1 MAHVRKNIRD
11 NVTTTLTG
19 LTTTGSR
26 VFQTRLFPLATAKL
40 PGLCIYTRSE
50 TTEYATAGKPRTQLR
65 ELEVLVEAYVKGTSS
80 IDDTLDTIAVEVEE
94 ALYTDTTRGGYAKD
108 TQVTSFEVD
117 YDGEG
122 DQSVGVARF
131 TISVTYVTVENDI
144 EAAA

>member
-1 MAHVRKNIRD
+1 MAHVRKSIRD

-26 VFQTRLFPLATAKL
+26 VYQTRLFPLATAKL

-50 TTEYATAGKPRTQLR
+50 TTQYASVSLPRTQVR
-65 ELEVLVEAYVKGTSS
+65 ELEVLVEAYAKGTAS
-80 IDDTLDTIAVEVEE
+80 IDNTLDAIAVEVEE
-94 ALYTDTTRGGYAKD
+94 ALYADVTRGGNAKD

>member
-1 MAHVRKNIRD
+1 MAHVRKSIRD

-50 TTEYATAGKPRTQLR
+50 TTQYATVGRPRTQIR
-65 ELEVLVEAYVKGTSS
+65 ELEVLVEAYVKGTASL
-80 IDDTLDTIAVEVEE
+80 DNTLDTIAVEIEE
-94 ALYTDTTRGGYAKD
+94 ALYTDVTRGGYAKD
-108 TQVTSFEVD
+108 TQITSFEVD

-131 TISVTYVTVENDI
+131 TISVTYATVENDI
-144 EAAA
+144 EASA

>member
-50 TTEYATAGKPRTQLR
+50 TTEYVTVGRPRTQIR
-65 ELEVLVEAYVKGTSS
+65 ELEVLVEAYVKGTASL
-80 IDDTLDTIAVEVEE
+80 DNTLDTIAVEIEE
-94 ALYTDTTRGGYAKD
+94 ALYTDVTRGGYAKD
-108 TQVTSFEVD
+108 TQITSFEVD

-131 TISVTYVTVENDI
+131 TISVTYATVENDI

>member
-1 MAHVRKNIRD
+1 MAHVRKSIRD
-11 NVTTTLTG
+11 NITTTLTG

-50 TTEYATAGKPRTQLR
+50 TTEYATVGRPRTQIR
-65 ELEVLVEAYVKGTSS
+65 ELEVLVEAYVKGTASL
-80 IDDTLDTIAVEVEE
+80 DNTLDTIAVEIEE
-94 ALYTDTTRGGYAKD
+94 ALYTDVTRGGYAKD
-108 TQVTSFEVD
+108 TQITSFEVD

-131 TISVTYVTVENDI
+131 TISVTYATVENDI

>member
-1 MAHVRKNIRD
+1 MAHVRKTIRD

-26 VFQTRLFPLATAKL
+26 VYQTRLFPLATAKL

-50 TTEYATAGKPRTQLR
+50 TTHYASVSLPRTQVR
-65 ELEVLVEAYVKGTSS
+65 ELEVLVEAYAKGTAS
-80 IDDTLDTIAVEVEE
+80 IDNTLDAIAVEVEE
-94 ALYTDTTRGGYAKD
+94 ALYADVTRGGNAKD

>member
-1 MAHVRKNIRD
+1 MAHVRKTIRD

-19 LTTTGSR
+19 LATTGSR
-26 VFQTRLFPLATAKL
+26 VYQTRLFPLATAKL

-50 TTEYATAGKPRTQLR
+50 TTQYASVSLPRTQVR
-65 ELEVLVEAYVKGTSS
+65 ELEVLVEAYAKGTAS
-80 IDDTLDTIAVEVEE
+80 IDNTLDAIAVEVEE
-94 ALYTDTTRGGYAKD
+94 ALYADVTRGGNAKD

>member
-1 MAHVRKNIRD
+1 MAHVRKSIRD
-11 NVTTTLTG
+11 NITTTLTG

-40 PGLCIYTRSE
+40 PGLCIYTRNE
-50 TTEYATAGKPRTQLR
+50 TTQYTTVGKPRTQIR
-65 ELEVLVEAYVKGTSS
+65 ELEVLVEAYAKGTSS
-80 IDDTLDTIAVEVEE
+80 IDNTLDTIAVQVEE
-94 ALYTDTTRGGYAKD
+94 ALYTDLTRGGYAKD

-144 EAAA
+144 EASA

>member
-1 MAHVRKNIRD
+1 MAHVRKSIRD

-50 TTEYATAGKPRTQLR
+50 TTEYATVGRPRTQIR
-65 ELEVLVEAYVKGTSS
+65 ELEVLVEAYVKGTASL
-80 IDDTLDTIAVEVEE
+80 DNTLDTIAVEIEE
-94 ALYTDTTRGGYAKD
+94 ALYTDVTRGGYAKD
-108 TQVTSFEVD
+108 TQITSFEVD

-144 EAAA
+144 EASA

>member
-1 MAHVRKNIRD
+1 MAHVRKTIRD

-26 VFQTRLFPLATAKL
+26 VYQTRLFPLATAKL

-50 TTEYATAGKPRTQLR
+50 NTEYATIGRPRTQIR
-65 ELEVLVEAYVKGTSS
+65 QLEVVVEAYVKGASNL
-80 IDDTLDTIAVEVEE
+80 DDTIDTISVEVEE
-94 ALYTDTTRGGYAKD
+94 AIAADPSRGGSAKD
-108 TQVTSFEVD
+108 TQITGFDVE
-117 YDGEG
+117 YDGDG

>member
-1 MAHVRKNIRD
+1 MAHVRKTIRD

-19 LTTTGSR
+19 LATTGSR
-26 VFQTRLFPLATAKL
+26 VYQTRLFPLATAKL

-50 TTEYATAGKPRTQLR
+50 TTQYASVSLPRTQVR
-65 ELEVLVEAYVKGTSS
+65 ELEVLVEAYAKGTAS
-80 IDDTLDTIAVEVEE
+80 IDNTLDAIAVEVEE
-94 ALYTDTTRGGYAKD
+94 ALYTDVTRGGNAKD

>member
-50 TTEYATAGKPRTQLR
+50 TTEYATLSKPRTQVR
-65 ELEVLVEAYVKGTSS
+65 ELEVLVEAYAKGTSS

-94 ALYTDTTRGGYAKD
+94 ALYADTTRGGYAKD
-108 TQVTSFEVD
+108 TQITSFEVD

>member
-1 MAHVRKNIRD
+1 MAHVRKSIRD

-26 VFQTRLFPLATAKL
+26 VYQTRLFPLATAKL
-40 PGLCIYTRSE
+40 PGLCIYTKSE
-50 TTEYATAGKPRTQLR
+50 TTEYATIGKPRTQIR
-65 ELEVLVEAYVKGTSS
+65 ELDVAVEAYVRGTSS
-80 IDDTLDTIAVEVEE
+80 IDDTLDAIAVEVEE
-94 ALYTDTTRGGYAKD
+94 ALYTDITRGGYAKD
-108 TQVTSFEVD
+108 TQINGFDVE
-117 YDGEG
+117 YDGDG

>member
-11 NVTTTLTG
+11 KVTTTLTG

-50 TTEYATAGKPRTQLR
+50 TTEYATVGRPRTQIR
-65 ELEVLVEAYVKGTSS
+65 ELEVLVEAYVKGTASL
-80 IDDTLDTIAVEVEE
+80 DNMLDTIAVEIEE
-94 ALYTDTTRGGYAKD
+94 ALYTDVTRGGYAKD
-108 TQVTSFEVD
+108 TQITSFEVD

-131 TISVTYVTVENDI
+131 TISVTYATVENDI

>member
-1 MAHVRKNIRD
+1 MAHVRKTIRD

-19 LTTTGSR
+19 LATTGSR
-26 VFQTRLFPLATAKL
+26 VYQTRLFPLATAKL

-50 TTEYATAGKPRTQLR
+50 TTQYASVSLPRTQVR
-65 ELEVLVEAYVKGTSS
+65 ELEVLVEAYAKGTAS
-80 IDDTLDTIAVEVEE
+80 IDNTLDTIAVEVEE
-94 ALYTDTTRGGYAKD
+94 ALYADVTRGGNAKD